1 MKNLIFI
8 ILIFLLFAL
17 IFLINTRT
25 LTKIALYKHSQ
36 QKTTKKFFKLK
47 IEKPDNETI
56 TITQKR
62 QRH

>member
-25 LTKIALYKHSQ
+25 LTKITLYKHSQ
-36 QKTTKKFFKLK
+36 QKTTENFFKLK